1 MRLASRLRAEGPHE
15 RARAFALL
23 TVSVIVWGGS
33 WRAMEIAGELAGATT
48 TAALRSTVATL
59 VLLVVLPLVGAKLP
73 RRDVWPWAAL
83 TGLLIVTVAVDG
95 QAEAVLRAGVATGA
109 VLGTTAPFF
118 ILALGRLLFGNRF
131 SAIGL
136 AGMITGFA
144 GVAIVIT
151 SQLGGDGPTDLT
163 LGVVFAFVSAAAF
176 ALGTLI
182 VKRLTERDPE
192 LDLVGLVTAQHIV
205 GSAAL
210 IVLALI
216 VDGTGGTSWGS
227 ARLWGA
233 IAWVGPGA
241 SALGFVA
248 FLGAVRLLDAARA
261 ATWIFLVP
269 GGCSADRGRT
279 GRRAGRRD
287 HRRNGA
293 HDRRR
298 RARQRRTRGSRAGD
312 RRHFRAARRPRRG
325 R

>member
-1 MRLASRLRAEGPHE
+1 
-15 RARAFALL
+15 
-23 TVSVIVWGGS
+23 
-33 WRAMEIAGELAGATT
+33 MEIAGELAGATT

-216 VDGTGGTSWGS
+216 VDGTGETSWGS

-269 GGCSADRGRT
+269 VVAVLIEVVRGVVPGAVTIVGMALTIAGVGLASAAPEVPARGTGGIFARLGGRGE
-279 GRRAGRRD
+279 GGDAGRR
-287 HRRNGA
+287 G
-293 HDRRR
+293 
-298 RARQRRTRGSRAGD
+298 
-312 RRHFRAARRPRRG
+312 
-325 R
+325 